1 VGNEGLKATR
11 NSCFEAAHDLRE
23 LSEPRRT
30 HPQSA
35 NEPCTLGVTQRQIWA
50 FALARAPARDSADNA
65 RYYLV
70 VMSDRPKDAAT
81 PSSEP
86 VTQHRSTISN
96 AEGEA
101 SVVDASSHV
110 RTPVEFGA
118 AESPTLSSPSSGPHS
133 TNAPKELQSRID
145 ALEAHVEAME
155 RELAEVYG
163 AVEHLVNRQEVTDRM
178 LRQQRQGRYVMWG
191 TLIAILAMLWLSLR
205 SRLGI
210 PGPR

>member
-1 VGNEGLKATR
+1 
-11 NSCFEAAHDLRE
+11 
-23 LSEPRRT
+23 
-30 HPQSA
+30 
-35 NEPCTLGVTQRQIWA
+35 
-50 FALARAPARDSADNA
+50 
-65 RYYLV
+65 
-70 VMSDRPKDAAT
+70 MSDRPKDITT

-86 VTQHRSTISN
+86 VTQHRAN
-96 AEGEA
+96 NHAEGQA
-101 SVVDASSHV
+101 SVVEASSHV
-110 RTPVEFGA
+110 LSQGEFGV

-133 TNAPKELQSRID
+133 SNPLKELQSRVH

-163 AVEHLVNRQEVTDRM
+163 AVEHLVNRQEVTDRT
-178 LRQQRQGRYVMWG
+178 LRQQRHGRYVMWG